1 MIVHFSDKPVL
12 ELIFINRNYLK
23 KECTMGR
30 YLGPRTRVCRRLG
43 ALVFDNVNVEKAF
56 NRNEEAMTRRRKLS
70 EYGIRLREKQKIKY
84 YYGMREE
91 QMKRFYNIAS
101 RMKGNT
107 GINFLIVCER
117 RLDNAVASSGFAPSR
132 AAARQLVGHG
142 NVLVNGKKVT
152 IPSALVNPGDTIT
165 FRDKAGVQKL
175 IQANIDARKGYVSP
189 DWIATDSK
197 SKTAKIV
204 RMPIREDVRLIVE
217 EQLVVEFYS
226 K

>member
-1 MIVHFSDKPVL
+1 
-12 ELIFINRNYLK
+12 
-23 KECTMGR
+23 
-30 YLGPRTRVCRRLG
+30 
-43 ALVFDNVNVEKAF
+43 
-56 NRNEEAMTRRRKLS
+56 
-70 EYGIRLREKQKIKY
+70 
-84 YYGMREE
+84 
-91 QMKRFYNIAS
+91 
-101 RMKGNT
+101 
-107 GINFLIVCER
+107 
-117 RLDNAVASSGFAPSR
+117 
-132 AAARQLVGHG
+132 
-142 NVLVNGKKVT
+142 LVNGKKVT